1 MPRPRKFRRVCCLPK
16 TNSFG
21 PSNLLPDEKNQ
32 IIMTVDE
39 YETIRLIDYEGYTQE
54 ECSLNM
60 NIARTT
66 VQQIYLNARKKL
78 SQSLVEGKCLII
90 TGGDYTLCDG
100 DQNFCGYGG
109 CRHRRCNTLI
119 NNGG

>member
-16 TNSFG
+16 NNSFG
-21 PSNLLPDEKNQ
+21 PFNLKPNEENQ
-32 IIMTVDE
+32 ITMTVDE
-39 YETIRLIDYEGYTQE
+39 YETIRLIDYEGYNQE
-54 ECSLNM
+54 QCSQQM

-78 SQSLVEGKCLII
+78 SQTLVDGKYLII

-100 DQNFCGYGG
+100 EQNFCGCGR
-109 CRHRRCNTLI
+109 CRHRRY
-119 NNGG
+119 NN

>member
-16 TNSFG
+16 NNSFG
-21 PSNLLPDEKNQ
+21 PHNLAPTQENQ

-54 ECSLNM
+54 QCSQNM

-66 VQQIYLNARKKL
+66 VQQIYNRARKKL
-78 SQSLVEGKCLII
+78 SQALVDGKCLII

-100 DQNFCGYGG
+100 DQNFYGCGG
-109 CRHRRCNTLI
+109 CRHRRCN
-119 NNGG
+119 NKV